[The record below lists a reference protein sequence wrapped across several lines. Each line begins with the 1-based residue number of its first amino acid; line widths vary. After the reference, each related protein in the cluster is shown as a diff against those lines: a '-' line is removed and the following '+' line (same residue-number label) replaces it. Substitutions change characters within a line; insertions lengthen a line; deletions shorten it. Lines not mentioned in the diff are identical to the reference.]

1 MPAGQRLR
9 RGGHVVCTHGGVMDG
24 LIERAAARARAAH
37 AGQEYGGGDFAT
49 EHLARVVATL
59 ERFGERDP
67 LLLAA
72 AWLHD
77 VVEDTPVTVESLR
90 EEFGD
95 ELATLVWRLTDEAG
109 PTRRARQTAT
119 HAKIRED
126 PRAVRVKLA
135 DRIANVE
142 SAQERSS
149 HLVGMYRK
157 EFAQFRRELW
167 QRSEYPDMWSALEAA
182 VKG

>member
-1 MPAGQRLR
+1 MA
-9 RGGHVVCTHGGVMDG
+9 G
-24 LIERAAARARAAH
+24 LIERAEARARAAH

-59 ERFGERDP
+59 QRFGEQDP

-77 VVEDTPVTVESLR
+77 VVEDTPVTVAALR
-90 EEFGD
+90 EEFGE

-109 PTRRARQTAT
+109 ATRRDRQTAT
-119 HAKIRED
+119 HAKIRAD
-126 PRAVRVKLA
+126 ARAVRVKLA
-135 DRIANVE
+135 DRLANVE
-142 SAQERSS
+142 SAQERQS

-167 QRSEYPDMWSALEAA
+167 QRDEYPEQWAALERA

>member
-1 MPAGQRLR
+1 
-9 RGGHVVCTHGGVMDG
+9 MDG
-24 LIERAAARARAAH
+24 LVERAEARARVAH

-49 EHLARVVATL
+49 EHLARVVDTL
-59 ERFGERDP
+59 KRYGERDP

-77 VVEDTPVTVESLR
+77 VVEDTSVTVAELG
-90 EEFGD
+90 EEFGG

-126 PRAVRVKLA
+126 VRAVRVKLA

-142 SAQERSS
+142 SAQERRS
-149 HLVGMYRK
+149 HLVGMYRR

-167 QRSEYPDMWSALEAA
+167 RRGEFPAMWSDLERA
-182 VKG
+182 VAGAGAGSRRGTRG

>member
-1 MPAGQRLR
+1 MEK
-9 RGGHVVCTHGGVMDG
+9 
-24 LIERAAARARAAH
+24 LIERAEARARAAH

-59 ERFGERDP
+59 ARCGERDP

-77 VVEDTPVTVESLR
+77 VVEDTAVTVAELR
-90 EEFGD
+90 EEFGE

-109 PTRRARQTAT
+109 PTRRDRQTAT

-126 PRAVRVKLA
+126 VRAVRVKLA

-142 SAQERSS
+142 SAQERRS
-149 HLVGMYRK
+149 HLVGMYRE

-167 QRSEYPDMWSALEAA
+167 RRGEYPELWAALERA
-182 VKG
+182 VAGTGAGSRRRPAG